1 VFDGHQEGVDGLDV
15 NDAVDKVLGKI
26 ERAQEASD
34 QRLDYDAADAAH
46 GVARSK
52 SWHAVDVEI
61 VTVLSHPLL
70 DWTSMPN
77 EVDYS
82 MTASYVDAIQEVA
95 SAEVDGF
102 AITVAQ
108 KAYCEG
114 IIATLTASSM
124 TAYDKLCVL
133 VKSTQAET
141 SAKAAGVVVKLAV
154 LAAAHLAVLAKG
166 MTTPERNSDEDVVT
180 AATGAFATTSVAL
193 ERQGRG
199 GRTTFTARDVRMFAT
214 DGAVA
219 GAVDPFSRS
228 LLVLKAAHT
237 GVAELLDEYN
247 AAVMSLTHNELKE
260 LRVDQIGKTY
270 AHLIDLPLATEGKR
284 APVTQRAAKLAAQ
297 LDAANAKVKSV
308 HGYNKLLRERLE
320 RLQQHIVDQGFASF
334 LVVTGHELNPDANGP
349 YTLVQNV
356 VHNGLPCYRGHGS
369 FHLVTGKVDD
379 EHNYAI
385 HDVADADVSIT
396 GGTFHPQQADAIVS
410 MSSFG
415 TIENYTTDCNDYG
428 WKETE
433 DIDQA
438 TAGPDARAGDAHAGV
453 QVKVHTADQSAPPA
467 DEAEAVAVDTTAA
480 PSPTPKLAAH
490 AKEAPPAAHAKE
502 APPAADAKEGEAAA
516 KEAPPAAH
524 TKEAPLAAHA
534 KEAPPAADA
543 KEGEAAA
550 VAAPAGAAADPGEVD
565 ASKAVGLTQPVAS
578 YSIVDA
584 SQNPAGRGRAKRT
597 FINES
602 STRDSKRAKK
612 TPKVVYTKTIIE
624 GATHKELQQAAR
636 SVGVSGK
643 GKTAALKDRV
653 LKACGYK

>member
-1 VFDGHQEGVDGLDV
+1 MPTHLRCSRVATASRACSGLWQVCVATSEVFDGHQEGVDGLDV

-379 EHNYAI
+379 EYNYAI

-438 TAGPDARAGDAHAGV
+438 TAGPDARAGDAYAGV

-490 AKEAPPAAHAKE
+490 AKEAPP
-502 APPAADAKEGEAAA
+502 
-516 KEAPPAAH
+516 
-524 TKEAPLAAHA
+524 AAHA